1 MPKRK
6 RAEATNNNAGS
17 PESHDGQDSTCGT
30 QSSAVA
36 ECPFTIEYVHRSAMA
51 KRAKKKKN
59 RKSKSDGS
67 GESEERV
74 EEEVVS
80 KDLEI
85 AYVIRPG
92 TLWES
97 MRRYRNFVCEPSFRQ
112 WEL

>member
-6 RAEATNNNAGS
+6 RAEATDKSAGS

-36 ECPFTIEYVHRSAMA
+36 ECPFTIEYVHRPSMTMKA
-51 KRAKKKKN
+51 KKKN

-67 GESEERV
+67 GESPERV
-74 EEEVVS
+74 EEDVAS
-80 KDLEI
+80 KDLEV
-85 AYVIRPG
+85 AYIIRPG

-112 WEL
+112 